1 MPCFLLILENYFRH
15 RMLTLMYSEI
25 GSKILSGYTVI
36 AVKSAELGITVF
48 IGCKLCFGVPY
59 LVYQLFKPYTRLFRG

>member
-15 RMLTLMYSEI
+15 RMLLTLMYCEI

-36 AVKSAELGITVF
+36 AVKSRRNSA
-48 IGCKLCFGVPY
+48 
-59 LVYQLFKPYTRLFRG
+59 